1 VWGWGVG
8 IGFVFM
14 WVLVFLQATCIAMG
28 KVLAKF
34 FKEMGFNSSILNYL
48 ISNV

>member
-28 KVLAKF
+28 EVLAKF